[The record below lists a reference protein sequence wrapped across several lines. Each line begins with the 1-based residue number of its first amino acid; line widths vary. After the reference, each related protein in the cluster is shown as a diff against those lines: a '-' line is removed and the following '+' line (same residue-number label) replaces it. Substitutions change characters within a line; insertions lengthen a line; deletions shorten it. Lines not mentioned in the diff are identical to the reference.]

1 MKRARGPPIH
11 VGRVRRRRR
20 GVQRLGHFRY
30 PNYSTGSELPGFSPT
45 NPYCHYAPGF
55 DTRFTTV
62 GSYTF
67 PKIDVLISGTLTSSA
82 GIPLR
87 ADWSVTSAEAA
98 KSLGRPLSNNA
109 ANVVVNLLKPDD
121 MRSDRVNEVDF
132 RVAKIMRLGRTR
144 ANVALDLLNLFNS
157 DTILVPNQAFIP
169 GGAWLTPTGTQTPV
183 MTARTAKITVQY
195 DF

>member
-1 MKRARGPPIH
+1 VRAQLPEQNG
-11 VGRVRRRRR
+11 G
-20 GVQRLGHFRY
+20 F
-30 PNYSTGSELPGFSPT
+30 STGSEVPAFSPT

-62 GSYTF
+62 GAYTF

-87 ADWSVTSAEAA
+87 ADWAVSNAIAQQ
-98 KSLGRPLSNNA
+98 SLGRPLSNSA
-109 ANVVVNLLKPDD
+109 TSVTVNLLKPDD
-121 MRSDRVNEVDF
+121 LRSDRVNEVDF

-144 ANVALDLLNLFNS
+144 ANVALDLLNAFNF

-169 GGAWLTPTGTQTPV
+169 GGAWLTPTGSQTPV